1 MTLSDEYIIHLY
13 RTSFE
18 KDLNVHYEG
27 KNKLSDH
34 LASLERDLDLF
45 FILIFEPCVIVS
57 LIFLFAQTFLDIKC

>member
-34 LASLERDLDLF
+34 LASLERDLD
-45 FILIFEPCVIVS
+45 
-57 LIFLFAQTFLDIKC
+57 